1 MLKEK
6 FNYLFIYFPYYKILS
21 YGKVIKDC
29 TAQKSWKKLTKV
41 SWEVE

>member
-6 FNYLFIYFPYYKILS
+6 FNYLFIFHITKS
-21 YGKVIKDC
+21 YGKLIKDC
-29 TAQKSWKKLTKV
+29 IAQKSWKKLTKV